1 MESLET
7 RKEKT
12 RNAEIE
18 EIREMCFSQGQPCTY
33 NPRDDPNVI
42 ITEWANGVTDTINLE
57 TREVERAWPD
67 GRRATLAAGSTEHR
81 TYPHVRREA
90 T

>member
-1 MESLET
+1 MESLE
-7 RKEKT
+7 RAEKSK

-33 NPRDDPNVI
+33 NPRDDPEVI
-42 ITEWANGVTDTINLE
+42 ITEWPNGVRDTLNIE
-57 TREVERAWPD
+57 TKEVERAWPD
-67 GRRATLAAGSTEHR
+67 GRRTTLAAGSPEHR